1 MTEESKKNNEETANK
16 ESQKEQQKNVF
27 EEFGEQVEKFAS
39 KTMESIKKTIDRAM
53 DSRNTV
59 LSIRVNEEANEKLG
73 MLVEAGIFKSRS
85 ESAAFLIEEGIKKQE
100 SLFRRITERLEQIN
114 KLKDELKNI
123 VSDEMGETGPD
134 DSAKKEKK
142 NS

>member
-1 MTEESKKNNEETANK
+1 MTEESKKNNEETTNK

-27 EEFGEQVEKFAS
+27 EEFGEQVEKFATR
-39 KTMESIKKTIDRAM
+39 TMESIKKTIDRAM

-134 DSAKKEKK
+134 DSTKKEKK
-142 NS
+142 K

>member
-1 MTEESKKNNEETANK
+1 MTEESKKNNEETTNK

-27 EEFGEQVEKFAS
+27 EEFGEQVEKFATR
-39 KTMESIKKTIDRAM
+39 TMDSIKKTIDRAM

-100 SLFRRITERLEQIN
+100 TLFRRITERLEQIS

-123 VSDEMGETGPD
+123 VSDEMGDTGPD
-134 DSAKKEKK
+134 DSAKKGKK
-142 NS
+142 K